1 MKNNYETWKRIANK
15 LAKIDPDNEPT
26 LVAQLMI
33 NQENFIKKNKTI
45 LDVARENFKKRK
57 KNNARCTT
65 SKRNRK

>member
-15 LAKIDPDNEPT
+15 FAKIDPDIESS
-26 LVAQLMI
+26 LFAQLMT

-57 KNNARCTT
+57 KNARRT
-65 SKRNRK
+65 SGKRNCKN